1 MTSLLRRIYFSL
13 FYLARPPWDTG
24 VSPPELL
31 EYMGS
36 HPPGRAIDL
45 GCGTGTNV
53 LTLARAGWQV
63 TGVDFIPRAIRVARR
78 KLRSAGLPA
87 DLQVADAANL
97 AGIEGPFDLALDMGC
112 YHSLGSGKGR
122 YLSELARVLAPGGH
136 WLLYSFLAP
145 DGEQELDGLD
155 QTDLHAI
162 QVLLT
167 LVWRRDGLERGL
179 RPSAWFLF
187 QKPAVRA
194 S

>member
-31 EYMGS
+31 EYMGN

-63 TGVDFIPRAIRVARR
+63 TGVDFIPRAVRAARR
-78 KLRSAGLPA
+78 KLRRAGLTA
-87 DLQVADAANL
+87 DLRATSVTNL
-97 AGIEGPFDLALDMGC
+97 GGIDGPFDLALDMGC
-112 YHSLGSGKGR
+112 YHSLGPGKDR
-122 YLSELARVLAPGGH
+122 YLSELVRVLAPGGH

-145 DGEQELDGLD
+145 GEGQERSGLN
-155 QTDLHAI
+155 QADLHAI
-162 QVLLT
+162 QVPLT

-179 RPSAWFLF
+179 HPSAWFLY
-187 QKPAVRA
+187 QKPVA
-194 S
+194 